1 MTIMN
6 EDAWERGRQASIKAN
21 ATIGRQ
27 RRWLAED
34 ATRQR
39 FIDFANSSGEFA
51 VDFRSDCD
59 EKNCVE
65 TGQCWGHVTDICK
78 ATWDVAG
85 AFGFRMQEQIWEWG
99 SLTEK
104 QEAAMIKIFDRA
116 CERVENRAE
125 TERKWAEEHAAAA
138 PCPSGRTEITGTII
152 STDLRENAFGSQ
164 WKMLV
169 RDDSGFK
176 VWGSVPSKLFE
187 LCAEDDVWPR
197 GDDLKG
203 KRITFTAAVEV
214 SDRDEKFGFF
224 KRPTKTK
231 LVAS

>member
-1 MTIMN
+1 MTIIKK
-6 EDAWERGRQASIKAN
+6 DAWERGRQASIKAN
-21 ATIGRQ
+21 ASKGRN
-27 RRWLAED
+27 RRWIAADESRIDVENFLFSWFGTDGFLGAMAE
-34 ATRQR
+34 
-39 FIDFANSSGEFA
+39 A
-51 VDFRSDCD
+51 VA
-59 EKNCVE
+59 E
-65 TGQCWGHVTDICK
+65 WGHL
-78 ATWDVAG
+78 
-85 AFGFRMQEQIWEWG
+85 
-99 SLTEK
+99 SEK
-104 QEAAMIKIFDRA
+104 QEATVRKIMANFKEREAKRA
-116 CERVENRAE
+116 AARDA
-125 TERKWAEEHAAAA
+125 EHAAAA

-187 LCAEDDVWPR
+187 ICAEDDVWPH
-197 GDDLKG
+197 GKDLKG

-231 LVAS
+231 LVAA